1 MPLLEVQQIKKL
13 TATITL
19 EQSTAS
25 TVDKYAAFIHATADD
40 VVNKALDYVFSK
52 DKEFQQF
59 LASEAAN
66 AVPHSLRVKG
76 SSNGAVKGRRAAKTS
91 ASAVTRA

>member
-25 TVDKYAAFIHATADD
+25 TVDKYAAFIKATADD
-40 VVNKALDYVFSK
+40 VVNKALEYVFSK

-76 SSNGAVKGRRAAKTS
+76 SSNGAVKGRRAAKTP